1 MYMEVKKNQQ
11 KLKIKKN
18 NQKKKINKVI
28 KDRIILD
35 NKNLFEL
42 EQDYCKPLR
51 LVIFIAINILNI
63 KIIVIKI
70 KPYQPNNELMKL
82 LILKDFISNLKKSE
96 TWKIQLTVA
105 NNFISSKDVQEG
117 YIIHSKGNN
126 REIIN
131 YDKPDEVIQELF

>member
-1 MYMEVKKNQQ
+1 MYMDVKKNQE

-18 NQKKKINKVI
+18 NQKKKIIKVI
-28 KDRIILD
+28 KDRIIWD

-51 LVIFIAINILNI
+51 LLIFIAINILNN

-70 KPYQPNNELMKL
+70 KPYQPNNKLMKL
-82 LILKDFISNLKKSE
+82 IILKDFISNLKKSE
-96 TWKIQLTVA
+96 TWKIQLTIA

-131 YDKPDEVIQELF
+131 YDKLDEVIQELF

>member
-28 KDRIILD
+28 KDRIIWD

-96 TWKIQLTVA
+96 TWKIQLTIA